1 MRHWCA
7 REPSDLQRRTG
18 QRIYRCGKSLPFL
31 FLIGWIDRSLFGMN
45 PSIKDRYK
53 RFVAICFCTS
63 GDDIGAWMVQ
73 NGNALDWPRYSKG
86 KYYADQH
93 KNLLKI
99 RLVFGRGNS
108 RCRENGAK
116 IKIRKNSLSLLN
128 VPFLI
133 DKSIWDESFNH
144 KIFSNKKNV
153 VPDNKYLSN
162 DKTTNF

>member
-1 MRHWCA
+1 
-7 REPSDLQRRTG
+7 
-18 QRIYRCGKSLPFL
+18 
-31 FLIGWIDRSLFGMN
+31 
-45 PSIKDRYK
+45 
-53 RFVAICFCTS
+53 
-63 GDDIGAWMVQ
+63 MVQ

-133 DKSIWDESFNH
+133 DKSI
-144 KIFSNKKNV
+144 
-153 VPDNKYLSN
+153 
-162 DKTTNF
+162 